1 MSIAPLTRFPNGPVC
16 SVFTS
21 KTLVDDISRYENNN
35 CLNVRLERGLNA
47 WTELQMSCD
56 DQGIPKA
63 FTELELNILRVDSSH
78 RNFGIENKI
87 MSVRLEIR
95 DYEAVVDAD
104 WITKSTG
111 WIQCEVAATMLNH
124 WFDCGTTRILNC
136 VFRRFSTGR
145 HRVVWCLWRLFR
157 INLHFRVIASKIYGL
172 VRWQFEESD
181 FGRTASG
188 SVISKSHLRT
198 PLTNRRWEGGAI
210 YNVTIDAITNNF

>member
-21 KTLVDDISRYENNN
+21 KTLVDDISRYENKN

-95 DYEAVVDAD
+95 GYETVVDAD

-111 WIQCEVAATMLNH
+111 
-124 WFDCGTTRILNC
+124 
-136 VFRRFSTGR
+136 FS
-145 HRVVWCLWRLFR
+145 
-157 INLHFRVIASKIYGL
+157 A
-172 VRWQFEESD
+172 RWQRPRWITDSTVERHESWIAFSVDSQLVGTDSFDVFDDYFELICIFVWSPRKFMAR
-181 FGRTASG
+181 FGDSSKNRI
-188 SVISKSHLRT
+188 SVEPHL
-198 PLTNRRWEGGAI
+198 
-210 YNVTIDAITNNF
+210 DQ